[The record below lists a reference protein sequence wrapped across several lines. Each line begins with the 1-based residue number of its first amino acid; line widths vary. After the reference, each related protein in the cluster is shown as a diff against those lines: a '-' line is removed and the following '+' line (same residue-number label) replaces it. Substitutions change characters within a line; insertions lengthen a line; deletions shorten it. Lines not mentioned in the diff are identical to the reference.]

1 MLIEKPTC
9 LTPSLSTGPKRL
21 SWAGSRIYFQ
31 GVTLG
36 KLSPPPS
43 SEIPLKSAP
52 SSFVCFFFLLNIPE
66 TQHIGTYKIF
76 VRRNRKLLQTPA
88 IRQAFPLNRPPA
100 H

>member
-1 MLIEKPTC
+1 M
-9 LTPSLSTGPKRL
+9 
-21 SWAGSRIYFQ
+21 IYFQ

-36 KLSPPPS
+36 QLSPPPPP

-52 SSFVCFFFLLNIPE
+52 SSFVCFFFFNIPE

-88 IRQAFPLNRPPA
+88 IREAFPLNRPPA